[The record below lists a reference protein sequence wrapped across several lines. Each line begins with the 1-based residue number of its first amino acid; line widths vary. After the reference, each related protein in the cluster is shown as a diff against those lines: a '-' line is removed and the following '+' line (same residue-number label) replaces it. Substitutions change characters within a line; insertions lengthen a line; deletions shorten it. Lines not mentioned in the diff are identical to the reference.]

1 MSECLSCLDLT
12 KRFGAK
18 EALRSVNFKLE
29 KGRIVG
35 LLGPNGS
42 GKTTLLKL
50 VSGLLQPTD
59 GSVLIEGMPPGIET
73 KRKVSYLPDQMYLGD
88 WMRVRDIIEYF
99 QDFYEDFDGDRARA
113 MLETLGIRPSQ
124 KIRAMSKGTREKV
137 QLILVMSR
145 RASLYCLDE
154 PIAGVDPGSQG
165 LHSVGDPG
173 QFSGELHPADLH
185 PPDRGCGKYP
195 GRGDFSE
202 GGQSGAAVH
211 GGGYPHGAGQIC
223 GRSFQGGVPMLRKL
237 WKHEWKASC
246 RLLLAV
252 HLALLAMG
260 LAGYLIREILTG
272 SPVLSVLGGL
282 YMILFFFL
290 ALAAFL
296 LTHILLIGRYY
307 RNFFTAEGYLVHTL
321 PAGPGSKLLAKCL
334 NHLVWSLI
342 NLACVLSAVMLVSS
356 AVPSEGQWKSFL
368 EALPRAAESMGFSSV
383 PVMLLT
389 VLGMLLLML
398 FTSILMFYAAISLGS
413 LFPSHRILGSVLCW
427 LGLWIA
433 NQIVNVVIMVSA
445 FGRYAGLEGTVT
457 EAGGIQVT
465 LPPSQVTEIF
475 GLFLGTAAAVT
486 AVMGTAYYL
495 ISYFVLSKRL
505 NLQ

>member
-154 PIAGVDPGSQG
+154 PIAGVD
-165 LHSVGDPG
+165 
-173 QFSGELHPADLH
+173 AA
-185 PPDRGCGKYP
+185 
-195 GRGDFSE
+195 GRD
-202 GGQSGAAVH
+202 
-211 GGGYPHGAGQIC
+211 YI
-223 GRSFQGGVPMLRKL
+223 
-237 WKHEWKASC
+237 
-246 RLLLAV
+246 
-252 HLALLAMG
+252 
-260 LAGYLIREILTG
+260 
-272 SPVLSVLGGL
+272 LSV
-282 YMILFFFL
+282 ILDNFQENS
-290 ALAAFL
+290 
-296 LTHILLIGRYY
+296 TLLISTHLIADVENILDEVIFLKEGR
-307 RNFFTAEGYLVHTL
+307 V
-321 PAGPGSKLLAKCL
+321 
-334 NHLVWSLI
+334 
-342 NLACVLSAVMLVSS
+342 VLQSMVEDIRM
-356 AVPSEGQWKSFL
+356 EQGKS
-368 EALPRAAESMGFSSV
+368 V
-383 PVMLLT
+383 D
-389 VLGMLLLML
+389 
-398 FTSILMFYAAISLGS
+398 
-413 LFPSHRILGSVLCW
+413 
-427 LGLWIA
+427 
-433 NQIVNVVIMVSA
+433 
-445 FGRYAGLEGTVT
+445 
-457 EAGGIQVT
+457 
-465 LPPSQVTEIF
+465 
-475 GLFLGTAAAVT
+475 GLFREV
-486 AVMGTAYYL
+486 
-495 ISYFVLSKRL
+495 FRC
-505 NLQ
+505 